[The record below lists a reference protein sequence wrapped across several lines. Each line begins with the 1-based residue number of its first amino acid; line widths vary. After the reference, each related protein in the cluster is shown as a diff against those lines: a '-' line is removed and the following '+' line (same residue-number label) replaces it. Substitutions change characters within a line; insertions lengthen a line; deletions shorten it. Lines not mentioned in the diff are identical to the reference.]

1 MQHRRDIRGGEAAAL
16 GVGGADPNVVE
27 GRRVVSLMFTVVT

>member
-1 MQHRRDIRGGEAAAL
+1 MQHRHDIWGGETAAL

-27 GRRVVSLMFTVVT
+27 GRRVVSLMFTTVT